1 MQESNDQ
8 LLCPSFNSY
17 SSDKLAEIAAKVSDQ
32 YNRESRLNEDE
43 AALDEDNEDFVF
55 SLVTDYSADGVILD
69 GKIHP
74 IFPIFN
80 RDLLIDDDDEQI
92 TNRDSVSQ
100 TLRLPLKKFFLDET
114 EATSCSS
121 SSDADELESI
131 APGTYCVW
139 RPNLVDKS
147 PSRCKKSSS
156 TGSISKRWNL
166 RHLLRR
172 SNSEGKESPYVFL
185 TPKNGGEKS
194 GKGERVEMS
203 KERRNDGVK
212 VAGKV
217 KANGV
222 GEKLSA
228 HEVFYVRNR
237 AMKEGDKRKSYL
249 PYRQDLV
256 GFFATVGTLGPVGK
270 TFPPF

>member
-32 YNRESRLNEDE
+32 YNRESRLYQDE
-43 AALDEDNEDFVF
+43 AALDEYNDDFEF
-55 SLVTDYSADGVILD
+55 SSVTADSSVHDVIID
-69 GKIHP
+69 GKILP

-80 RDLLIDDDDEQI
+80 RDLLINDDEQI
-92 TNRDSVSQ
+92 TNRDNVSQ
-100 TLRLPLKKFFLDET
+100 TLRLPLKKLFLDET

-121 SSDADELESI
+121 SSEADELESI

-139 RPNLVDKS
+139 TPNLVQKS
-147 PSRCKKSSS
+147 PSRCKKSNS

-172 SNSEGKESPYVFL
+172 SNSEGKESPLVFL
-185 TPKNGGEKS
+185 TPKNEGEKS
-194 GKGERVEMS
+194 GNGEKVEIS

-217 KANGV
+217 KAKGI